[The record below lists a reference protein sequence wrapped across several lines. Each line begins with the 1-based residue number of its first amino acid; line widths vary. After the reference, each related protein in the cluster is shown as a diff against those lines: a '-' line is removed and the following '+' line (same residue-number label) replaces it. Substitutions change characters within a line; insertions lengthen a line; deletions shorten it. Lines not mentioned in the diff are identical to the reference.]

1 MHTGFGGT
9 AASGVQNLGNDK
21 ADLEQMEMHP
31 PIQIRVRSAIVRVSA
46 DFFFHIKLVRPGVVE
61 IIVNP
66 LYEGL
71 SHVRKHLLQ

>member
-9 AASGVQNLGNDK
+9 AANGFQNLGNDK

-31 PIQIRVRSAIVRVSA
+31 PVQIRVRSSIVRVSA
-46 DFFFHIKLVRPGVVE
+46 DLFFHIELVRPGVVE

-66 LYEGL
+66 LHKGL
-71 SHVRKHLLQ
+71 RHVREHLLQ